1 MIMPGTDGFSR
12 YHNNFTDN
20 KWMFIG
26 KNYNRGLKSGVLTFS
41 GFTSKCLITGLISR
55 GLTSSGLTTRG
66 GLFKAGLR

>member
-20 KWMFIG
+20 KWMFTERTTT
-26 KNYNRGLKSGVLTFS
+26 RGLKSRVLTFS

-55 GLTSSGLTTRG
+55 GLTSSGLTTRA
-66 GLFKAGLR
+66 GLFKAGFR